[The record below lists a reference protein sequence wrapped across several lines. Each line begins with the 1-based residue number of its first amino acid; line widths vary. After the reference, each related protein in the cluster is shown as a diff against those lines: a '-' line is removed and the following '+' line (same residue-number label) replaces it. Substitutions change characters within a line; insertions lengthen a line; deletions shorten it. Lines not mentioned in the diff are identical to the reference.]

1 VAQKDFGKFY
11 KRFGDRCRRLR
22 RQRGLTQ
29 EDMMQFGFDRRHYQ
43 LIESGK
49 PFHMDTA
56 IRLSKAFKVR
66 LSELFESL

>member
-1 VAQKDFGKFY
+1 
-11 KRFGDRCRRLR
+11 
-22 RQRGLTQ
+22 
-29 EDMMQFGFDRRHYQ
+29 MMQFGFDRRHYQ

>member
-1 VAQKDFGKFY
+1 MAQRVFEKFY
-11 KRFGDRCRRLR
+11 KKFGERCRQLR
-22 RQRGLTQ
+22 RKNGLTQ

-56 IRLSKAFKVR
+56 IRLSKAFKVH
-66 LSELFESL
+66 LSELFENM